1 VFTGKARIVFLA
13 CAAILAAVSPGLA
26 AEHYVKASVDAA
38 GALRILTSDGRAIV
52 PPKEPDQV
60 GFDNVAISPDGSAV
74 GWVAMFPNCCTSY
87 PIPLKLLIYSNGK
100 ARAFTGTGL
109 PVWQWRFTGGG
120 KQVAFEQETVHGG
133 LGVHYELR
141 DIASGRKAAEWNPT
155 IGPDNQPLENQKL
168 PPWASGLDAKQVK

>member
-1 VFTGKARIVFLA
+1 MRVKVVFLF
-13 CAAILAAVSPGLA
+13 CAAILAVASPGLA
-26 AEHYVKASVDAA
+26 AERYVKASVDAA
-38 GALRILTSDGRAIV
+38 GALRILTSDGRTIV
-52 PPKEPDQV
+52 PPKEPEQV

-74 GWVAMFPNCCTSY
+74 GWVALFPNCCTSY

-168 PPWASGLDAKQVK
+168 PSWASGLDAKQVK